1 MSIDIGRK
9 DYLKLLIRLWA
20 KFWVSG
26 LVAWMFFFLYCNKT
40 FVCLLAFFCITKKG
54 AGSRNVIRQQARGT
68 CTNCF
73 PTTTTQWKNNR
84 TCYVWLCTTTSSLFP
99 LWSFFRPVS
108 VDKSLLKENDNVF
121 DPRWRERSKKGCF
134 IFAPPVFL
142 FVSLR
147 HGLSSL
153 NKVKEQATN
162 AYNTCLFT

>member
-1 MSIDIGRK
+1 MEAADQVLTKILGE
-9 DYLKLLIRLWA
+9 W
-20 KFWVSG
+20 SG
-26 LVAWMFFFLYCNKT
+26 CMNVFFVLQQGFCLFVWMFIG
-40 FVCLLAFFCITKKG
+40 FFCITKKG

-73 PTTTTQWKNNR
+73 PTTTAQWKNNR

-99 LWSFFRPVS
+99 LWSFFPAVS

-153 NKVKEQATN
+153 NKVNEQATN
-162 AYNTCLFT
+162 AYNTCRFT